1 MNLYELMAVREQ
13 IEELKKAEAKLVAEV
28 KAQGAGKYVDGGFVA
43 TVYDVASSS
52 SPDPKKMEKKLRE
65 LGVDDRWFSKNQKVR
80 AGYTALRVTHK

>member
-1 MNLYELMAVREQ
+1 MDLNKLMEIRAQLDV
-13 IEELKKAEAKLVAEV
+13 LKKAEAELVADI
-28 KAQGAGKYVDGGFVA
+28 KAQGVGKYEDLLYVA

-52 SPDPKKMEKKLRE
+52 SPDPKKMEIKLRE